1 MSVQIPVTS
10 MLGSSYASD
19 NGLDLVAREGVTL
32 KPLGRALVKTGFA
45 CAQPERVV
53 GMVCP
58 RSGLALKHGVTVLN
72 APGIIDTGYRN
83 EVGVILA
90 NISDEEY
97 TVVPGDRVAQLV
109 IIEQPDYE
117 LVLVDELP
125 GAVDGRGMGG
135 FGSSGR

>member
-1 MSVQIPVTS
+1 M
-10 MLGSSYASD
+10 
-19 NGLDLVAREGVTL
+19 
-32 KPLGRALVKTGFA
+32 KTGFA

-72 APGIIDTGYRN
+72 APGIIDTGYRD